1 MMIFTLAWRN
11 LWRNKRR
18 TLITA
23 ASVFFAVILATFMR
37 SLQSG
42 VTQQMVANVVS
53 FYSGYVQVHKDGYW
67 DDQNLENS
75 FEELPVIRAA
85 VTGHPEVADAA
96 PRLESFALA
105 AFGDYS
111 EPCMVVGIDPIKEDQ
126 LTTLKA
132 KLKAGEYFLGDAS
145 DAVIAD
151 GLAEKLQLAL
161 GDTLV
166 LIGQG
171 YHGVSAA
178 GKYAISGMV
187 HFGSPELN
195 NRLVYL
201 PLNDAQEFYGAHE
214 RITSYALN
222 LNEPSAARKVTMDL
236 REEVDTEEYEVMDWR
251 EMMPE
256 MQQLLDA
263 DKGKGVMFM
272 GILYTIVAFG
282 IFGTVLMMM
291 AERRYEL
298 GVMIAL
304 GMKKRLLASVVMM
317 ETIFVSM
324 VGVLAG
330 LVVSLPLVSYFHFN
344 PIPLTEEMA
353 KAYAEFGFEAVL
365 PVALDPGIF
374 MAQAATVLVFAILI
388 SFFPAWK
395 IRNTDPVKAMKQ

>member
-1 MMIFTLAWRN
+1 MIFTLAWRN

-23 ASVFFAVILATFMR
+23 ASVFFAVILATSMR

-42 VTQQMVANVVS
+42 VTQKMVENVVS

-75 FEELPVIRAA
+75 FEALPAIHQT
-85 VTGHPEVADAA
+85 VTTHPMVAEVA

-105 AFGDYS
+105 SYGEYS
-111 EPCMVVGIDPIKEDQ
+111 EPCMVVGIDPIKENE
-126 LTTLKA
+126 LTALKT
-132 KLKAGEYFLGDAS
+132 KLKVGEYFLGDATS
-145 DAVIAD
+145 AVIAD
-151 GLAEKLQLAL
+151 GLAEELSLEV

-171 YHGVSAA
+171 YHGVTAA

-187 HFGSPELN
+187 HFGNPDLN
-195 NRLVYL
+195 KRLVYL
-201 PLNDAQEFYGAHE
+201 PLADAQEFYGAYG
-214 RITSYALN
+214 RLTSYALV
-222 LNEPSAARKVTMDL
+222 LNEPTVAQKVTQDL
-236 REEVDTEEYEVMDWR
+236 RSEVNTEDYEVMDWR

-282 IFGTVLMMM
+282 IFGTVLMMI
-291 AERRYEL
+291 AERKYEL
-298 GVMIAL
+298 GVMLAV
-304 GMKKRLLASVVMM
+304 GMKRKLLSRMLVA
-317 ETIFVSM
+317 ETVLVSM
-324 VGVLAG
+324 LGVIAG
-330 LVVSLPLVSYFHFN
+330 LIASLPIVSYFHYN
-344 PIPLTEEMA
+344 PIPLTEEMK

-365 PVALDPGIF
+365 PFALDGGIF
-374 MAQAATVLVFAILI
+374 LAQASTVLVFALLI
-388 SFFPAWK
+388 SLYPAWK
-395 IRNTDPVKAMKQ
+395 IRTIDPVKAMRI